1 MNQDVFCKI
10 LIARGL
16 DDKTSRRA
24 FLNPDYSLT
33 HDPYL
38 LPDMEAAVKRI
49 KQAKIKKE
57 TVVVYGD
64 YDIDGL
70 SATTLLLDALEKIGV
85 DISAFIPSRF
95 DDGYGLSESAI
106 ESLAENGAQLIITVD
121 CGSLSHA
128 EIAKANELGTDV
140 IVTDHHSVGETMPG
154 AVAVINPKRNDSKY
168 PFKDLAGVGVAFKLV
183 QALQKEMKGL
193 EAGQEKWLLDL
204 VALGTICDIVELK
217 GENRILAYWGL
228 KVLTQTRRL
237 GLKALL
243 AVAGVKK
250 EDISARTL
258 GYVLGPRL
266 NAAGRLETAQHSLD
280 LLTTKN
286 AEEALRLAQQ
296 LEQMNTERRAE
307 QKRIIEAAKVQ
318 AQEFDKD
325 KVLVLSAAD
334 WSHGIIGIVAAKI
347 LEEYKKPTFVLQEID
362 EETKGSAR
370 SFGDFSAV
378 EAIRSSEE
386 WIIKGG
392 GHTFAAG
399 VTLKTKHIVKF
410 RESVNDFYSSQGLEN
425 QERHLAP
432 KADVTLESFEGIN
445 EELIKQITTLEPFG
459 NGNPEPVFCFE
470 KVKVVGEK
478 LMGDTKQHIKLQLED
493 SGGNLL
499 QFLAFS
505 APEHYFGLIGE
516 EVRVWCKLTVNEW
529 RGVKNIE
536 GRVLDIKPFS

>member
-1 MNQDVFCKI
+1 MNQDIFHKI

-33 HDPYL
+33 HNPYL
-38 LPDMEAAVKRI
+38 LPDMEAAVERI

-70 SATTLLLDALEKIGV
+70 SATTLLLDSLEKFGL

-106 ESLAENGAQLIITVD
+106 ESLADNGAQLIITVD
-121 CGSLSHA
+121 CGSLSHV
-128 EIAKANELGTDV
+128 EIAKANELGVDV
-140 IVTDHHSVGETMPG
+140 IVTDHHSVGETMPN
-154 AVAVINPKRNDSKY
+154 AAAVINPKRKDSKY

-217 GENRILAYWGL
+217 DENRILAYWGL

-266 NAAGRLETAQHSLD
+266 NASGRLETAQHSLD
-280 LLTTKN
+280 LLT
-286 AEEALRLAQQ
+286 AEDANEALYLAQQ
-296 LEQMNTERRAE
+296 LDAMNTERRIE
-307 QKRIIEAAKVQ
+307 QKRIIEAAKAQ
-318 AQEFDKD
+318 AQEFHEDP
-325 KVLVLSAAD
+325 VLVLSAAD

-378 EAIRSSEE
+378 EAIRSSEQ
-386 WIIKGG
+386 WIVKGG

-410 RESVNDFYSSQGLEN
+410 RESVNDFYFSQGLEN

-432 KADVTLESFEGIN
+432 KADVMLESFEGIN
-445 EELIKQITTLEPFG
+445 EELIRQIATLEPFG

-470 KVKVVGEK
+470 KVKVVGER
-478 LMGDTKQHIKLQLED
+478 LMGDKKQHIKLQLED
-493 SGGNLL
+493 SQGNLL

-505 APEHYFGLIGE
+505 APEHYFGLMGE
-516 EVRVWCKLTVNEW
+516 EVKVWCKLTVNEW
-529 RGVKNIE
+529 RSARNIE
-536 GRVLDIKPFS
+536 GRLLDLTNS